1 MIKMLASEIANV
13 INGKLISESDF
24 EVSGDFQ
31 FDSRVIKSGEVF
43 LALSGEKLDGHD
55 FAEDAFARG
64 AILAIVSKT
73 ITGPHILVSDV
84 LTSVSILAREVR
96 KKLIDLKVVGI
107 TGSQGKTTTKDM
119 LHTVLT
125 SSGKTIAPFGSYNN
139 DIGVPITLLR
149 CSFETKFCIL
159 EMGARHMGDIGK
171 LTQIGLPDV
180 GIVLKVGVAHLGE
193 FGSRENIA
201 KTKGELIRGLRE
213 GATAV
218 LGDFDEFTPKM
229 ADGLNLKKYLFGISN
244 KDDFRAADIEIKGG
258 FAAFDLVTPESREHV
273 ELQVLGEHQIP
284 NALAAA
290 AAAFALGLSTSQ
302 IASALSSHKSSSKWR
317 MDLRRIAQITVIDDS
332 YNANPES
339 MRAALKTLS
348 LLAQESGGNSWAF
361 LGKMHELGPEEAAMH
376 QDIATVTEQLGVDH
390 LVAIGERNYLVSS
403 NSEKITRH
411 FAPDLQSAQKFFK
424 EINSGDAVLI
434 KASRAENLNELAEEL
449 YIELKSRESEE

>member
-1 MIKMLASEIANV
+1 MIKMLASEIAN
-13 INGKLISESDF
+13 IMNGKLISESDF
-24 EVSGDFQ
+24 EVSGEFQ

-64 AILAIVSKT
+64 AIMAIVSKT
-73 ITGPHILVSDV
+73 ITGPHILVNDV
-84 LTSVSILAREVR
+84 LTSVSILASEVR

-119 LHTVLT
+119 LHTVLA
-125 SSGKTIAPFGSYNN
+125 SAGKTIAPIGSYNN

-149 CSFETKFCIL
+149 CNLDTKFCIL

-201 KTKGELIRGLRE
+201 KTKSELIRGLRE

-229 ADGLNLKKYLFGISN
+229 ADGLKLKKYLFGLSN
-244 KDDFRAADIEIKGG
+244 EDQFRAADIEIKGG

-284 NALAAA
+284 NALAAS
-290 AAAFALGLSTSQ
+290 FALGLSTSQ
-302 IASALSSHKSSSKWR
+302 IARALSSHQNASKWR
-317 MDLRRIAQITVIDDS
+317 MDLKKFAQITVINDS
-332 YNANPES
+332 YNANPDS
-339 MRAALKTLS
+339 MKAALKTLS

-376 QDIATVTEQLGVDH
+376 QDIV
-390 LVAIGERNYLVSS
+390 
-403 NSEKITRH
+403 
-411 FAPDLQSAQKFFK
+411 
-424 EINSGDAVLI
+424 
-434 KASRAENLNELAEEL
+434 
-449 YIELKSRESEE
+449 